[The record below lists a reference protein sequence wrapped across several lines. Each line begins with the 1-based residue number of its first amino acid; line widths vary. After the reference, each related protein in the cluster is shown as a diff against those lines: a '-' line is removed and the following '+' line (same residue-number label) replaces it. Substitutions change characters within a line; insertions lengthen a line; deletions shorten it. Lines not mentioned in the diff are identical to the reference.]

1 MTSRSRL
8 NRRTFLKTAAAA
20 GAAAAFPALV
30 PSTALA
36 AAGNNAP
43 GNRITLGL
51 IGAGGRG
58 VGVMKDFMAHE
69 GVQVLAV
76 CDVDKAHLDPVV
88 AAVNKHYGNSDCA
101 GYGDFREITRRDDI
115 DAVLIGTPDH
125 WHVLTALDAV
135 RNGKDAYVEKPLAY
149 SIHEGRVLSDA
160 VASEKRILQTG
171 SQQRSDARF
180 RQACELVRNGR
191 IGLLHA
197 IHVGIPGNNKTC
209 EPTWQ
214 PQPVPDGFDYNMWLG
229 PAPWAEYHE
238 QRCHYTFR
246 FILDY
251 SGGQVTNFG
260 AHNLDIV
267 QWALD
272 MDASGPVEISGNAE
286 FPTSGLFT
294 TATKVY
300 FEGVYENGVHLTC
313 RTGRFGIHFEGSEG
327 SIYVD
332 RDEIR
337 AVPEDILKQPLGDGD
352 LRLYASDDH
361 VGNFLECIR
370 TREQPICNAEVGHRS
385 SSICNLG
392 NIAMVLGARKL
403 RWDPATETFPDS
415 PEANAMVKPTMR
427 EPWVLA

>member
-191 IGLLHA
+191 IGKLH
-197 IHVGIPGNNKTC
+197 T
-209 EPTWQ
+209 
-214 PQPVPDGFDYNMWLG
+214 
-229 PAPWAEYHE
+229 
-238 QRCHYTFR
+238 
-246 FILDY
+246 
-251 SGGQVTNFG
+251 
-260 AHNLDIV
+260 
-267 QWALD
+267 
-272 MDASGPVEISGNAE
+272 VE
-286 FPTSGLFT
+286 
-294 TATKVY
+294 V
-300 FEGVYENGVHLTC
+300 
-313 RTGRFGIHFEGSEG
+313 
-327 SIYVD
+327 
-332 RDEIR
+332 
-337 AVPEDILKQPLGDGD
+337 
-352 LRLYASDDH
+352 
-361 VGNFLECIR
+361 
-370 TREQPICNAEVGHRS
+370 
-385 SSICNLG
+385 
-392 NIAMVLGARKL
+392 
-403 RWDPATETFPDS
+403 
-415 PEANAMVKPTMR
+415 
-427 EPWVLA
+427 